1 MAMFYKDTA
10 RKMDVVNLLAAD
22 DEANLALK
30 VRSEFIK
37 ESNTVGMMLPSH
49 SDVFFQ
55 DYLMLNGGNL
65 RIKLNRAK
73 DVFCLVSSAAGAY
86 FKVVITEAIF
96 FVRGVKIASS
106 SILGNAGALKHSS
119 AKCPSA
125 ESTVPCSLFQED
137 LAVLT
142 LTTSFWIT
150 FLSA

>member
-142 LTTSFWIT
+142 LTSFWIT